1 MLTSL
6 IDMETRTMKSNK
18 KITCSIFLLIIGLL
32 QSCTTDQNPEEL
44 YVHPDLTEILQSD
57 SVARR
62 FQESSTQ
69 GPTVVESAIELSEK
83 YARLSDEASVLR
95 QQNKDLVAQNKQFK
109 EQVIAIEKQ
118 LQQTQKELSEAN
130 EILIEMRIEL
140 NNWKSDVL
148 GFRNEMR
155 NAETAQ
161 LEALLKILQVLG
173 GEYKAETAQGK
184 TLDSTL
190 ASLNPSG

>member
-1 MLTSL
+1 MQ
-6 IDMETRTMKSNK
+6 RNK
-18 KITCSIFLLIIGLL
+18 KTICSLFLLISTFFL
-32 QSCTTDQNPEEL
+32 QGCTTNQNPEEMN
-44 YVHPDLTEILQSD
+44 VHPDLTEMLQGD

-83 YARLSDEASVLR
+83 YARLSDEASILH
-95 QQNKDLVAQNKQFK
+95 QQNQDLIVQNKRFR
-109 EQVIAIEKQ
+109 EQVVTIEKQ

-130 EILIEMRIEL
+130 EILIEMRLEL

-155 NAETAQ
+155 TAETAQ
-161 LEALLKILQVLG
+161 LEALLKILRVLG
-173 GEYKAETAQGK
+173 GEYKTETAQSE
-184 TLDSTL
+184 TLGSTV

>member
-1 MLTSL
+1 MQ
-6 IDMETRTMKSNK
+6 SNK
-18 KITCSIFLLIIGLL
+18 KIICSKFLLITIGLL
-32 QSCTTDQNPEEL
+32 QGCTTNQNPEEVL
-44 YVHPDLTEILQSD
+44 VHPDLTEILQGD

-62 FQESSTQ
+62 FQESSMQ

-83 YARLSDEASVLR
+83 YTRLSDEASVLR

-109 EQVIAIEKQ
+109 TQIIAIEKQ
-118 LQQTQKELSEAN
+118 LKQTQKELNEAN

-173 GEYKAETAQGK
+173 GEYKTETAQSATSG
-184 TLDSTL
+184 STI
-190 ASLNPSG
+190 ASLIPSG